1 MDGATNPISR
11 RERTIPIRRPKMRP
25 LTRLLTPT
33 ASRRIP
39 ASKGPTSGDE
49 SDHPSPLAICF
60 VGGLFP
66 KDQATQIES
75 ASKGAFQTAANTL
88 QWHFVEGLD
97 EAQTESTTII
107 TAPFVGS
114 YPTLYRHIII
124 QSKPFSHTAG
134 ASDVSIGFLNLPVI
148 KHFSRAWGVRQA
160 VRKWLRETPGDKAL
174 IAYSLNFEF
183 MRVLASARSADRRV
197 VRCVIVPDLPE
208 YMNTRKRTTVGYR
221 ILKSIE
227 IWSIHR
233 DLKSVDALVLLTE
246 QMRELVPSSAPYLV
260 LEGIAASRHWL
271 ARRPASVS
279 PKTILYAGTLNARYG
294 IVDLVRAFQMLDDP
308 TLNLILCGNGD
319 SEEFVREAAA
329 VDRRIKFLGRVP
341 HDEAVKLQAEAT
353 ILVNPRT
360 NDEEF
365 AKYSFPSKIL
375 EYMSVGR
382 PVVAYELDGMPK
394 EYRDYVFY
402 VPAAGTSVLAET
414 IASVCEMS
422 ADDLD
427 EIGARA
433 KCFVDE
439 TKNPR
444 VQAERVLAMVDSV
457 RKMTGPDIRTRASPS

>member
-1 MDGATNPISR
+1 
-11 RERTIPIRRPKMRP
+11 MRP
-25 LTRLLTPT
+25 LARPPTPPESGRLQ
-33 ASRRIP
+33 
-39 ASKGPTSGDE
+39 ASKGPTPGDE
-49 SDHPSPLAICF
+49 SDHPSPVSICL

-75 ASKGAFQTAANTL
+75 ASKGPVQTAANTL

-114 YPTLYRHIII
+114 YPTLYRHMIIPG
-124 QSKPFSHTAG
+124 KTFSHTSG
-134 ASDVSIGFLNLPVI
+134 ASDVSIGFLNLPII

-160 VRKWLRETPGDKAL
+160 VRKWVRETPGDKVL
-174 IAYSLNFEF
+174 IAYSLHFEF

-208 YMNTRKRTTVGYR
+208 YMNTSNRTTLRYR

-233 DLKSVDALVLLTE
+233 DLKFVDAFVLVTE
-246 QMRELVPSSAPYLV
+246 QMSELLPSSAPYVV
-260 LEGIAASRHWL
+260 LEGIAASRHPL
-271 ARRPASVS
+271 APRPASVS

-308 TLNLILCGNGD
+308 TLNLTICGGGD
-319 SEEFVREAAA
+319 SEEFVRDAAA

-341 HDEAVKLQAEAT
+341 HDEAVKLQAAAT

-394 EYRDYVFY
+394 EYGDYVFY
-402 VPAAGTSVLAET
+402 VPTAGTSVLAET

-433 KCFVDE
+433 KRFVDE

-444 VQAERVLAMVDSV
+444 VQVGRVLAMLESV
-457 RKMTGPDIRTRASPS
+457 RQMTDPDIRTRASRS